1 MPDQVGHD
9 EDNIEEN
16 INRIDMAEKKLD
28 IVPLYDWGMF
38 TEPRPSVVAGPCS
51 AETEEQVM
59 ETAKGLKELGINVYR
74 AGIWKPRTHPGSFEG
89 IGTDGLRWMQKA
101 KKEYGL
107 KIATE
112 VASEKHVFECLKYG
126 VDLVWLGARTTANP
140 FLVQEIADALKDTD
154 IPVLVKNPV
163 NPDID
168 LWIGA
173 LERLNRAGI
182 RKLGVIHRGFSTA
195 DKIKY
200 RNDPQWQMAIEL
212 RSRHPEL
219 PFFVDPSHMAGCKEY
234 IRELSQ
240 RSLDLGFEGLMIE
253 SHCNPSCALSDARQQ
268 LTPEEL
274 RDLLYNQIKVRDTD
288 SDAKE
293 WKDNIDQLRAKIDI
307 LDENLLYTLGA
318 RMKVSRQ
325 IGEYKKNN
333 NIAILQTSRW
343 DKVLAKV
350 VAKGQEYDLPEGFI
364 KEIFN
369 AIHEASVEIQN
380 QIISADRSE

>member
-1 MPDQVGHD
+1 
-9 EDNIEEN
+9 
-16 INRIDMAEKKLD
+16 
-28 IVPLYDWGMF
+28 
-38 TEPRPSVVAGPCS
+38 
-51 AETEEQVM
+51 M

-89 IGTDGLRWMQKA
+89 VGAEGLRWMQKA

-163 NPDID
+163 NPDLE

-173 LERLNRAGI
+173 LERLHRAGI
-182 RKLGVIHRGFSTA
+182 KKLGVIYRGFSTFE
-195 DKIKY
+195 KIKY
-200 RNDPQWQMAIEL
+200 RNDPQWQVAIEL
-212 RSRHPEL
+212 RSRYPQL
-219 PFFVDPSHMAGCKEY
+219 PFFVDPSHMAGSKDY
-234 IRELSQ
+234 IREISQ

-253 SHCNPSCALSDARQQ
+253 SHCNPSCALSDAKQQ
-268 LTPEEL
+268 LTPPEL
-274 RDLLYNQIKVRDTD
+274 RDLLYNQITVRDAD

-307 LDENLLYTLGA
+307 IDENLLYALGS
-318 RMKVSRQ
+318 RMKISRQ
-325 IGEYKKNN
+325 IGEYKKAN

-343 DKVLAKV
+343 DAVLAKV
-350 VAKGQEYDLPEGFI
+350 VEKGKEYDLPENFI
-364 KEIFN
+364 KDVFN
-369 AIHEASVEIQN
+369 AIHEASVEAQN
-380 QIISADRSE
+380 EILSKK

>member
-1 MPDQVGHD
+1 MVS
-9 EDNIEEN
+9 
-16 INRIDMAEKKLD
+16 KKLEL
-28 IVPLYDWGMF
+28 VSLYDWGMF

-59 ETAKGLKELGINVYR
+59 ETAKGLKELGINVFR

-89 IGTDGLRWMQKA
+89 VGAPGLKWMQRA

-140 FLVQEIADALKDTD
+140 FLVQEIADALQDTD
-154 IPVLVKNPV
+154 IPVLVKNPE

-182 RKLGVIHRGFSTA
+182 KKLGVIHRGFSTA

-212 RSRHPEL
+212 RSRYPEL
-219 PFFVDPSHMAGCKEY
+219 PFFVDPSHMAGCKDY

-253 SHCNPSCALSDARQQ
+253 SHCNPSCALSDAKQQ
-268 LTPEEL
+268 LTPAEL
-274 RDLLYNQIKVRDTD
+274 TDLLENQIKVRDAD
-288 SDAKE
+288 SDSKE
-293 WKDNIDQLRAKIDI
+293 WKENIDQLRAKIDI

-318 RMKVSRQ
+318 RMKVSKQ
-325 IGEYKKNN
+325 IGEYKKNSN
-333 NIAILQTSRW
+333 VAILQTSRW
-343 DKVLAKV
+343 DAVLAKV
-350 VAKGQEYDLPEGFI
+350 VEKGAEYGLPEDFV
-364 KEIFN
+364 KDVFN
-369 AIHEASVEIQN
+369 AIHEVSVEIQN
-380 QIISADRSE
+380 QVISGNQSE

>member
-1 MPDQVGHD
+1 
-9 EDNIEEN
+9 
-16 INRIDMAEKKLD
+16 MASRNLD
-28 IVPLYDWGMF
+28 IIPLYEWGMF

-89 IGTDGLRWMQKA
+89 VGSDGLRWLQKA
-101 KKEYGL
+101 RKEYGL

-112 VASEKHVFECLKYG
+112 VAGEKHVFECLKFG

-163 NPDID
+163 NPDLD

-182 RKLGVIHRGFSTA
+182 KKLGVIHRGFSTFE
-195 DKIKY
+195 KIKY
-200 RNDPQWQMAIEL
+200 RNDPQWQVAIEL
-212 RSRHPEL
+212 RSRYPQL
-219 PFFVDPSHMAGCKEY
+219 PFFVDPSHMAGSREY
-234 IRELSQ
+234 IREISQ

-253 SHCNPSCALSDARQQ
+253 SHCDPSAALSDAKQQ
-268 LTPEEL
+268 LTPAQL
-274 RDLLYNQIKVRDTD
+274 SDLLYNQITVRDAD
-288 SDAKE
+288 SESKE
-293 WKDNIDQLRAKIDI
+293 WKENIDQLRAKIDVI
-307 LDENLLYTLGA
+307 DENLLYALGS
-318 RMKVSRQ
+318 RMKISRQ
-325 IGEYKKNN
+325 IGEYKKSN

-343 DKVLAKV
+343 DAVLAKV
-350 VAKGQEYDLPEGFI
+350 VEKGKEYGLPKKFI
-364 KEIFN
+364 EDVFN
-369 AIHEASVEIQN
+369 AIHETSVEVQN
-380 QIISADRSE
+380 EVISGGSQE

>member
-1 MPDQVGHD
+1 MTHYKKKLDLN
-9 EDNIEEN
+9 DNT
-16 INRIDMAEKKLD
+16 MANKKLD
-28 IVPLYDWGMF
+28 IIPLYEWGMF
-38 TEPRPSVVAGPCS
+38 TEPRPSVIAGPCS

-59 ETAKGLKELGINVYR
+59 ETAKGLKELGINVFR

-89 IGTDGLRWMQKA
+89 VGAEGLRWMQKV

-163 NPDID
+163 NPDLD

-173 LERLNRAGI
+173 LERLNGAGI
-182 RKLGVIHRGFSTA
+182 RKLGIIHRGFSTF
-195 DKIKY
+195 DRIKY
-200 RNDPQWQMAIEL
+200 RNDPQWQVAIEL
-212 RSRHPEL
+212 RSRYPEL
-219 PFFVDPSHMAGCKEY
+219 PFFVDPSHMAGCKDY
-234 IRELSQ
+234 IREVSQ

-253 SHCNPSCALSDARQQ
+253 SHCNPSCAWSDARQQ
-268 LTPEEL
+268 LTPDEL
-274 RDLLYNQIKVRDTD
+274 KDLLYNQILVRNAD
-288 SDAKE
+288 SDSPE
-293 WKDNIDQLRAKIDI
+293 WKENIDQLRAKIDI
-307 LDENLLYTLGA
+307 IDENILYALGS
-318 RMKVSRQ
+318 RMKISRQ
-325 IGEYKKNN
+325 IGEYKKSN

-343 DKVLAKV
+343 DAVLAKV
-350 VAKGQEYDLPEGFI
+350 IEKGHEYDLSEKFLTDV
-364 KEIFN
+364 FN

-380 QIISADRSE
+380 EIISDSRR